1 MKILH
6 QLRERYEATDRDVR
20 LFIGVGIAL
29 FLLLLV
35 LFTSAN
41 QRISA
46 LEKRRTAREAELGE
60 MVRLKQRYLVAKISS
75 RRFSGRLAAADG
87 YDSPARVVE
96 RIGIKG
102 TSSRVTPL
110 QGELRGE
117 FVEDA
122 AEVRIEGLTA
132 NETVNLIYRL
142 EKGEQPVLV
151 KKTHLKTRFDD
162 PSRLD
167 VTLAIALLKPVQ
179 QGQK

>member
-20 LFIGVGIAL
+20 HFIGVGIAL

-41 QRISA
+41 QRISV
-46 LEKRRTAREAELGE
+46 LEKRRSAREAELVE
-60 MVRLKQRYLVAKISS
+60 MMGLKQRYRAAKISS
-75 RRFSGRLAAADG
+75 QRFSGRLAAAAG
-87 YDSPARVVE
+87 YDSPARIVE
-96 RIGIKG
+96 SIGIKG

-110 QGELRGE
+110 KGELREGY
-117 FVEDA
+117 VEDA
-122 AEVRIEGLTA
+122 AEVHIEGLTA
-132 NETVNLIYRL
+132 NEAVNLIYRL
-142 EKGEQPVLV
+142 EKGAKPVLV

-162 PSRLD
+162 PARLD